1 MLSKR
6 AKPYDEASV
15 PPNKRLARNVQ
26 DLVGSNAMSARRIQE
41 VINDAHAAGAAGF
54 SCSQVK
60 DPHIPGY
67 AKRLRNSYL
76 KRNQWPKA
84 YWAQIR
90 VLDKD
95 NTIKKEW
102 VAFSMPSELLHC
114 LKKYGEEEV
123 FYSTDNMDVKARQ
136 HLQFC

>member
-15 PPNKRLARNVQ
+15 PPSKRLARNVQ
-26 DLVGSNAMSARRIQE
+26 DLVGSNALSARRLQS

-60 DPHIPGY
+60 DPNRG
-67 AKRLRNSYL
+67 AVAQRLRNSYL
-76 KRNQWPKA
+76 KRSQWPKP

-90 VLDKD
+90 VLGKD
-95 NTIKKEW
+95 NTIKKG
-102 VAFSMPSELLHC
+102 VGGIFDAL
-114 LKKYGEEEV
+114 
-123 FYSTDNMDVKARQ
+123 
-136 HLQFC
+136 